1 MAVINLIQ
9 ELKPTFTA
17 KYAIIS
23 FLLLVII
30 CIIVQII
37 YNIYFH
43 PLSSFPGPKLYAATD
58 IPFLR
63 GLLSGKLSFRT
74 LELHKKYG
82 EVVRIAPN
90 ELSYDSAQGWKDIYG
105 HRVGRPQMEK
115 SRPFYDGM
123 QGEAPNIVSAAN
135 GDHPRFRRV
144 LSHAFSEKAM
154 REQEVLITVY
164 IDLLIQ
170 RLKETSEKPTDMTKW
185 YNWVTFDIFGDL
197 CFGESFQC
205 VEKASHHPWVSA
217 LFDSMK
223 LACITMAKNRHPLL
237 KRILKPFTPSYL
249 QEHVDAHN
257 QLSAEKVAKRREIQT
272 DRADFMTYILK
283 NQDKSHMVDAEI
295 NSNAAILIIA
305 GSETTGTVISGV
317 TYRLLQNPE
326 VLKKLVEI
334 IRETFTS
341 EDQITIESVSKL
353 TYLLAVLEESMRM
366 YPPAPIGLPRTI
378 GSGGE
383 IVCGKWIPGNTTVSV
398 NQWAAFRSTGN
409 FTDPDTFIPER
420 FMGDPRFVSDNFQAF
435 QPFSIGPRNCI
446 GRHLA
451 YAEMRLIMTRIL
463 WNFDLELCDGMDQW
477 SQQRIYALWEKGPL
491 MVKVHPRKDV

>member
-9 ELKPTFTA
+9 ELKPISTA

-23 FLLLVII
+23 FLSLIII

-43 PLSSFPGPKLYAATD
+43 PLSSFPGPKLHAATD

-63 GLLSGKLSFRT
+63 GLLSGKLSFQT

-82 EVVRIAPN
+82 GVVRIAPN
-90 ELSYDSAQGWKDIYG
+90 ELSYDSAQGWRDIYG
-105 HRVGRPQMEK
+105 HRVGKPQMEK
-115 SRPFYDGM
+115 SRHFYDGM
-123 QGEAPNIVSAAN
+123 QGEAPNILSAVN

-144 LSHAFSEKAM
+144 LSHAFSEKAL
-154 REQEVLITVY
+154 REQEILIKVY

-170 RLKETSEKPTDMTKW
+170 RLKETSAKPTDMTKW

-197 CFGESFQC
+197 CFGESFHC
-205 VEKASHHPWVSA
+205 VEKASHHPWVST

-223 LACITMAKNRHPLL
+223 LVCLTMAMNRHPRL
-237 KRILKPFTPSYL
+237 KIISKFFAPRHL
-249 QEHVDAHN
+249 QEQAKAHN

-283 NQDKSHMVDAEI
+283 NQDKSHMADAEI

-317 TYRLLQNPE
+317 TYRLLKNPE
-326 VLKKLVEI
+326 ALKKLVEI
-334 IRETFTS
+334 IRETFAS
-341 EDQITIESVSKL
+341 EDQITMESVSNIA
-353 TYLLAVLEESMRM
+353 YLSAILEESM
-366 YPPAPIGLPRTI
+366 LC
-378 GSGGE
+378 GE
-383 IVCGKWIPGNTTVSV
+383 WIPGNTTVSV
-398 NQWAAFRSTGN
+398 NQWAAFRSAEN

-420 FMGDPRFVSDNFQAF
+420 FMGDPRFASDNFQAF
-435 QPFSIGPRNCI
+435 QTIFHRTKKLRRSTSRIRRNAP
-446 GRHLA
+446 H
-451 YAEMRLIMTRIL
+451 
-463 WNFDLELCDGMDQW
+463 NDPHPLEL
-477 SQQRIYALWEKGPL
+477 
-491 MVKVHPRKDV
+491 